1 MARCHPRL
9 NNSVPFLQILSCW
22 YPYPTCLYVMWC
34 LVSDQSDEE
43 AATRI
48 QAAFR
53 GFKERRER
61 IAAGKPVFLRT
72 TRRMGAAH
80 RTQGGVPQ
88 HQGRVSTVRRCVD
101 AAVRAG
107 GGGGGGE
114 GWGGDAVD
122 CGEGR
127 VRVVRGR

>member
-1 MARCHPRL
+1 M
-9 NNSVPFLQILSCW
+9 LSCW
-22 YPYPTCLYVMWC
+22 YPNPTFLCVMWC
-34 LVSDQSDEE
+34 LIPSQNDEE

-72 TRRMGAAH
+72 TRRMGGAH

-88 HQGRVSTVRRCVD
+88 HQGRVSAVRRCVD
-101 AAVRAG
+101 AAVSTGG

-114 GWGGDAVD
+114 GWGGDAGGD
-122 CGEGR
+122 GGEG
-127 VRVVRGR
+127 VGQC